1 MLTLRQFEHVTALA
15 EHRNFRRAAEAAGVT
30 QSALT
35 QSTQKLEAEFG
46 VRLFERSKRD
56 VALTAFGAIVVNT
69 AKETLLQL
77 GHLKREIDLLKNLKS
92 GRLIVGCDPLISEAL
107 LGPALGRMS
116 MRYPDLRFS
125 VRLGGWDALQAELLS
140 SRIDVYLGS
149 PLEAPDPR
157 MKQTAI
163 ELPPLVIA
171 CGPKHPLLRKGTVT
185 AQDCLAYPIASPK
198 LPSWYYSWIT
208 RQIGDTAAREARDV
222 YSYFLE
228 TDDVGI
234 IRWLVRNTN
243 TLTGILPTLIAEDV
257 ARGAVRTLRLET
269 LNFPL
274 PAVFAT
280 LAGRPLP
287 PAAETLLAEIL
298 AEVAHQWRIAG
309 KGAGRAPI
317 PSRRNKRKA

>member
-1 MLTLRQFEHVTALA
+1 MPGSEQQGEQLEQGDQE
-15 EHRNFRRAAEAAGVT
+15 AEA
-30 QSALT
+30 QD
-35 QSTQKLEAEFG
+35 Q
-46 VRLFERSKRD
+46 ER
-56 VALTAFGAIVVNT
+56 
-69 AKETLLQL
+69 
-77 GHLKREIDLLKNLKS
+77 
-92 GRLIVGCDPLISEAL
+92 
-107 LGPALGRMS
+107 
-116 MRYPDLRFS
+116 
-125 VRLGGWDALQAELLS
+125 GGE
-140 SRIDVYLGS
+140 G
-149 PLEAPDPR
+149 
-157 MKQTAI
+157 
-163 ELPPLVIA
+163 LVA
-171 CGPKHPLLRKGTVT
+171 CGG
-185 AQDCLAYPIASPK
+185 
-198 LPSWYYSWIT
+198 
-208 RQIGDTAAREARDV
+208 AAREARDV